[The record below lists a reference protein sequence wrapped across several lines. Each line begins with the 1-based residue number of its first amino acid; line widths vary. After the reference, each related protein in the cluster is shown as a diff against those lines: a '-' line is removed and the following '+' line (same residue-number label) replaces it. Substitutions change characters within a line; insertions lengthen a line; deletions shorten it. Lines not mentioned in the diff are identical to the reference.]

1 MPLNKE
7 TLILHLKILERKL
20 NGFFFISAGMLLLTS
35 LISYDWN
42 DPSFNTITALNSQ
55 IPVSNLLG
63 EYGAK
68 ISDLLI
74 QFFGI
79 SSFIFPISFIIWGW
93 KVIKTNFLRKPI
105 LKIFALTA
113 LIMSSTIFVSIIPGL
128 NPWGYESWGGFM
140 GLYLI
145 DSIALPIIFKIGVSL
160 GIIILTLSVVFEIK
174 KENWQNG
181 ILYLYAVIYYAII
194 KILKSLSFILKLI
207 TPSKLRGLFSK
218 IKIPF
223 ASKLKISG
231 DLKDKINSAKPK
243 KVKKTKL
250 KSKEKLIAQKAVSKK
265 IHEGTPYTFPTTDL
279 LSDKCYQPS
288 KNKITQDDLKK
299 QSKELLNVLNDFGIR
314 GEMLGAKAGPIITL
328 QEFEP
333 AAGTKASRIIG
344 LADDIAR
351 SMSAVSTRIS
361 VIPGHNAMGIELP
374 NEKRETIYLRELL
387 ESKDY
392 QETNFKLPL
401 VLGKDIGGDPVM
413 VDLAKMPHLL
423 IAGTTGSGK
432 SVGVNTMIMSLL
444 YKMSPEE
451 CKFIMVDPK
460 MLELSVYNGIPH
472 LLTPVLTDPG
482 KAVVALKWVTKEM
495 EDRYRAMA
503 SMGVRNISGYNEKI
517 KKAMASGKKLTRTV
531 QTGFDPQTGE
541 PEFETVEMD
550 NKPLPYIVVIVDEMA
565 DLMLVAGK
573 DIESSVQRLA
583 QMARAAGI
591 HIIMA
596 TQRPS
601 VDVITGVIK
610 ANFPTRISFQVTSKV
625 DSRTILGTQGAE
637 QLLGLGDMLYMAGGT
652 RIKRVHGAFVSDS
665 EVENIVSFIKDHWK
679 GEVNYSDEVTE
690 IYSADNSTGNGG
702 DIFSMTSKSD
712 GFGSTGA
719 SKDVKDAQLYNQAI
733 EIVKRDRKVSVSYIQ
748 RQLRIGYNR
757 AAVLVEKMEEDGIVS
772 PPNRAGKREILV
784 D

>member
-1 MPLNKE
+1 MSLDKN
-7 TLILHLKILERKL
+7 TLILHLRILERKI
-20 NGFFFISAGMLLLTS
+20 NGFFFISTGILLLLS

-42 DPSFNTITALNSQ
+42 DPSFNTLTLTNSQ
-55 IPVSNLLG
+55 IPISNILG
-63 EYGAK
+63 EHGAK

-79 SSFIFPISFIIWGW
+79 AAFIFPLSFIIWGW
-93 KVIKTNFLRKPI
+93 RVIKTNFLKRPI
-105 LKIFALTA
+105 AKIFSLVALV
-113 LIMSSTIFVSIIPGL
+113 MSLTIFFSIIPGP
-128 NPWGYESWGGFM
+128 NFWGHDLWGGYI

-145 DSIALPIIFKIGVSL
+145 DNIALPMILKVGLSL
-160 GIIILTLSVVFEIK
+160 GIIVLTLSIVFELK

-181 ILYLYAVIYYAII
+181 TLYLYATTYYII
-194 KILKSLSFILKLI
+194 NRTLKSLSSILRFV
-207 TPSKLRGLFSK
+207 TPSKLRSLFSK

-223 ASKLKISG
+223 INKLKIKENITTKIKPIKSKNNKRIK
-231 DLKDKINSAKPK
+231 LKTKDKAKIQ
-243 KVKKTKL
+243 KT
-250 KSKEKLIAQKAVSKK
+250 IPVK
-265 IHEGTPYTFPTTDL
+265 IHEGAPYTLPTTDL

-314 GEMLGAKAGPIITL
+314 GEMIGAKAGPIITL

-361 VIPGHNAMGIELP
+361 VIPGHNAMGVELP
-374 NEKRETIYLRELL
+374 NQKRETIYLRELL
-387 ESKDY
+387 ESKQY

-444 YKMSPEE
+444 YKMSPDE

-517 KKAMASGKKLTRTV
+517 KKAMESGKKLNRTV
-531 QTGFDPQTGE
+531 QTGFNPQTGE

-573 DIESSVQRLA
+573 DIETSVQRLA

-652 RIKRVHGAFVSDS
+652 RIKRVHGAFVSDG
-665 EVENIVSFIKDHWK
+665 EVENIVSFIKEHWK
-679 GEVNYSDEVTE
+679 EEVNYSDEVTE
-690 IYSADNSTGNGG
+690 IYSADNSTGNGE
-702 DIFSMTSKSD
+702 DIFSITSKSD
-712 GFGSTGA
+712 GFGSTGN
-719 SKDVKDAQLYNQAI
+719 SKDAKDAQLYQQAV

-757 AAVLVEKMEEDGIVS
+757 AAVLVEKMEENGIVS